1 MAAVSQAIY
10 KFIIIIILI
19 IFLFIIIVYYSFFL
33 SIIFFRPVEN
43 IRGFSRETVIEVT
56 TNIESQERRRL
67 LNKELGY
74 AEHPR
79 AAVTDD
85 LETFYSITHRDLG
98 NVFILKQFKEY
109 WPKGV
114 R

>member
-10 KFIIIIILI
+10 KFIIIIII
-19 IFLFIIIVYYSFFL
+19 IIILFIIIVYYS
-33 SIIFFRPVEN
+33 SRSVIFFRPVEN
-43 IRGFSRETVIEVT
+43 IRGFSGETVIEVT

-67 LNKELGY
+67 LNKELGCV
-74 AEHPR
+74 EHPR

>member
-1 MAAVSQAIY
+1 M
-10 KFIIIIILI
+10 
-19 IFLFIIIVYYSFFL
+19 
-33 SIIFFRPVEN
+33 
-43 IRGFSRETVIEVT
+43 EVT
-56 TNIESQERRRL
+56 SQERRGL
-67 LNKELGY
+67 LNDKLGY
-74 AEHPR
+74 AEHLR

-85 LETFYSITHRDLG
+85 LETFYSIIHRDLG

>member
-10 KFIIIIILI
+10 KFIIIIII
-19 IFLFIIIVYYSFFL
+19 IIILFIIIVFYS
-33 SIIFFRPVEN
+33 SRSVIFFRPVEN
-43 IRGFSRETVIEVT
+43 IRGFSGETVIQVT
-56 TNIESQERRRL
+56 TKYIESQERRRL
-67 LNKELGY
+67 LNEELGC
-74 AEHPR
+74 AEHPP

>member
-10 KFIIIIILI
+10 KFIIIIII
-19 IFLFIIIVYYSFFL
+19 IIILFIIIVYYS
-33 SIIFFRPVEN
+33 SRSVIFFRPVEN
-43 IRGFSRETVIEVT
+43 IRGFSGETVIEVT
-56 TNIESQERRRL
+56 TNIERQERRRL
-67 LNKELGY
+67 LNKELGC

-85 LETFYSITHRDLG
+85 LFYSITHRDLG